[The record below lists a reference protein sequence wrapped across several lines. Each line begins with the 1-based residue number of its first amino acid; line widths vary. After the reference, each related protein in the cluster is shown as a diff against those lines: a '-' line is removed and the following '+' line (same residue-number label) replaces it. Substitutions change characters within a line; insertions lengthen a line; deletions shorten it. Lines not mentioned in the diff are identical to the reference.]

1 MKNKLILA
9 SVISAVFA
17 QCETDAMRPVM
28 LSNKGRMS
36 SNEFV
41 RQNLQRLD
49 SSKIIDLKESYQGLS
64 FTITARFLESLKLSK
79 FVEPIQDWP
88 SFFKLNTEGAKWF
101 ANLRNVNWP
110 YNEPAYPSLIDY
122 FGIERSEI
130 HCGDWLTVGDV
141 IVLKLDPTEKLGIER
156 IPEPPLK
163 IAPESRYDFYY

>member
-9 SVISAVFA
+9 SIISAVLV
-17 QCETDAMRPVM
+17 QCETDAMRPVI
-28 LSNKGRMS
+28 LSNKGRMN

-49 SSKIIDLKESYQGLS
+49 SSKIIDLKEYSQGLS

-88 SFFKLNTEGAKWF
+88 NFVKLNTEGAKWF

-110 YNEPAYPSLIDY
+110 YNEPVYPSLIDY
-122 FGIERSEI
+122 FGIERSGI
-130 HCGDWLTVGDV
+130 NCGDWLTVGDV
-141 IVLKLDPTEKLGIER
+141 IVLKLDPIEKLGIER
-156 IPEPPLK
+156 IPEPLLK
-163 IAPESRYDFYY
+163 IAPESKYDFYY